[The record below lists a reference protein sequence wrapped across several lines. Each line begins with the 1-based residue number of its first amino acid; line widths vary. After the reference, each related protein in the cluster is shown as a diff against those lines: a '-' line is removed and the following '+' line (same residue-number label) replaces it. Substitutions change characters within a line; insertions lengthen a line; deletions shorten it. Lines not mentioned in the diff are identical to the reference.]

1 MATVVNEVIVTGRVK
16 RRLIDKAAKLWQRLS
31 YWTKASDVE
40 FNDGKTAE
48 EKLGNING
56 ISSDIND
63 ESDNL
68 AASMKVV
75 SMLRQSF
82 QDGCDK
88 IVGNLTALGYT
99 PEDPQGADEINDQIQ
114 KIYVDKYKEGLAASS
129 YTKGNVKI
137 QYTYHVHKSS
147 CYKDVTTPPC
157 EGPVINLGEAWVDSG
172 NGNIYYNYKCT
183 KCGSSFQGTNSSH
196 GGGTKKVLKCGKTTS
211 TIEKAEITFE

>member
-1 MATVVNEVIVTGRVK
+1 MATIVNEVIVTGRVK

-56 ISSDIND
+56 ISSDID
-63 ESDNL
+63 EESDNL

-99 PEDPQGADEINDQIQ
+99 PEDPQGADEINDQIR
-114 KIYVDKYKEGLAASS
+114 KIYVDQYKDGLAASKS
-129 YTKGNVKI
+129 TKGNVKI
-137 QYTYHVHKSS
+137 QYTYHKHTSA
-147 CYKDVTTPPC
+147 CYKTITKPLCD
-157 EGPVINLGEAWVDSG
+157 GPVTNLGELGYTDG
-172 NGNIYYNYKCT
+172 DGKPFYNYHCE
-183 KCGSSFQGTNSSH
+183 KCGSTFPGTNSSH
-196 GGGTKKVLKCGKTTS
+196 GGGTSRELKCNKTTS